1 MISGGR
7 QSISDHRLI
16 ISEGHQLK
24 YVVAAKEFSGGRQL
38 LFTAAAK

>member
-7 QSISDHRLI
+7 QSISYPRLI
-16 ISEGHQLK
+16 ISEGHHFK

-38 LFTAAAK
+38 LFMAAAR